1 MIILGYRISLSAA
14 GDDMDR
20 CKGIVKASFVG
31 IGGNMLLVVFKLI
44 VGIAANSIAIILDAV
59 NNASDALSSII
70 TIIGTKLAQ
79 RKPDHKHPF
88 GYGRV
93 EYLTSM
99 IIAVIILAAGVISA
113 RESIVKMLHP
123 GNTNYTYITVIVVVV
138 AIFGKILIG
147 IYLGRAGKR
156 YESQALTASAIDS
169 NYDAVISGGTLIAA
183 LVAIF
188 WNIDI
193 DGIVGLVISV
203 FVLKAGIDILMNALN
218 PIIGERES
226 TKYCKEI
233 KDFIGGYSEV
243 HGTYDLILDD
253 FGPNTIIGS
262 VHIEVDDDMSAGR
275 IHELTRSIS
284 EAIYKK
290 FNICLTIGVYATN
303 RSSVY
308 APIKQCLLNTV
319 EQFPEIL
326 NVHGF
331 YVDSRIH
338 QVDFDLV
345 IDFKCDAEKIR
356 DSVVKKMREKFPQYR
371 YNVVIDADYSD

>member
-1 MIILGYRISLSAA
+1 
-14 GDDMDR
+14 MDR

-193 DGIVGLVISV
+193 DGIVGLIISV

-233 KDFIGGYSEV
+233 KDFIGGYM
-243 HGTYDLILDD
+243 D
-253 FGPNTIIGS
+253 
-262 VHIEVDDDMSAGR
+262 
-275 IHELTRSIS
+275 
-284 EAIYKK
+284 
-290 FNICLTIGVYATN
+290 
-303 RSSVY
+303 
-308 APIKQCLLNTV
+308 
-319 EQFPEIL
+319 
-326 NVHGF
+326 
-331 YVDSRIH
+331 
-338 QVDFDLV
+338 
-345 IDFKCDAEKIR
+345 
-356 DSVVKKMREKFPQYR
+356 
-371 YNVVIDADYSD
+371 